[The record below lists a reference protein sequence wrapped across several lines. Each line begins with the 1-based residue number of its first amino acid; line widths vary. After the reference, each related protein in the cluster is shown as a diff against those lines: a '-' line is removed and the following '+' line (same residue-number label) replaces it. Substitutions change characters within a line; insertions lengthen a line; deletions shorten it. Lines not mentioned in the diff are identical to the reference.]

1 MNDHRKFLKKIDL
14 DTHIGKYFP
23 KKLIIDTVGNTLN
36 LEYLIHN
43 SKGSFIFLMST
54 SCDACDIKV
63 VKEFRSKY
71 SKFNFLMFLQSD
83 IEEKKRYEKY
93 LKLNV
98 VSSTI
103 SRIAKQIDYNGLIPM
118 VFVLNS
124 KGQIIAGSVFNDI
137 DDLEKISW
145 PLLYVYS

>member
-23 KKLIIDTVGNTLN
+23 IELILDGTGNTLN
-36 LEYLIHN
+36 LEYFIHN

-54 SCDACDIKV
+54 SCDACDIEV
-63 VKEFRSKY
+63 VKRFHSKY

-83 IEEKKRYEKY
+83 IEEKERYEKY
-93 LKLNV
+93 LKIKI

-124 KGQIIAGSVFNDI
+124 KGQIVAGSVFNDI